1 MEAAEL
7 VLALLEAGLTQQ
19 VIAERTGVHQTTV
32 SKLARGEINDVLSR
46 NYRALLSLHAKVCVP
61 AVQIPAPVVHPR
73 RQSIN
78 HTHPSISHE

>member
-19 VIAERTGVHQTTV
+19 TIAERTGMHQTTV

-46 NYRALLSLHAKVCVP
+46 NYRSLLSLHAEVCVP

-73 RQSIN
+73 RQSIVGAD
-78 HTHPSISHE
+78 PR